1 MKAIKFEEMFYNLIM
16 KRNFNNENWI
26 YLVKYNKQTIIL
38 IEDDFNI
45 NIDKI
50 MSIDRVIINK
60 HIVNEKY
67 LLKCK
72 LEDKLEDKLTI
83 KNKERII
90 KI

>member
-60 HIVNEKY
+60 HILNQKY

-72 LEDKLEDKLTI
+72 LEDKLKI

>member
-1 MKAIKFEEMFYNLIM
+1 MFYNLIM

-60 HIVNEKY
+60 HILNQKY
-67 LLKCK
+67 LLKC
-72 LEDKLEDKLTI
+72 KLEDKLTI

>member
-72 LEDKLEDKLTI
+72 LEDKLTI

>member
-1 MKAIKFEEMFYNLIM
+1 MFYNLIM
-16 KRNFNNENWI
+16 KRNFKNENRI

-60 HIVNEKY
+60 HILNQKY

-72 LEDKLEDKLTI
+72 LENKLTI